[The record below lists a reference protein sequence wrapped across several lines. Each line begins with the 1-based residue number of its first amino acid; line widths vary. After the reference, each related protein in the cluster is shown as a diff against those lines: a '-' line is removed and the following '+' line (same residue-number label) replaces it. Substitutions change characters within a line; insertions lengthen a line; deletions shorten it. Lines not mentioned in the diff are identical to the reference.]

1 MLRNAAGA
9 GAVTTVSLNWARVRS
24 VPARADAAAV
34 AIAELTVGEVWT
46 SSSSAAAVKG
56 THSNSAARP
65 RKKSV
70 LRMTPIV
77 QPNQTD
83 FYFYPEMPRKPKK
96 RSRESRK
103 LTAHDARVPHPCL
116 AFLRGKVGL
125 LTFDPQSRSPTHK
138 AGPPLTARHNHTSRS
153 TFAAPRTRGN
163 SRLGHPSSCRGGRLV
178 RPAAQVYRAAAHSAI
193 RGIRE
198 IENQPAREAK
208 ESPTLQ
214 RWVSS
219 KKTEQVPGRQ
229 KVLLRLPGT
238 SVPSSSQLHPE
249 FSLLV

>member
-34 AIAELTVGEVWT
+34 AIAELTIGEVWT

-138 AGPPLTARHNHTSRS
+138 AGPPLTARHNHTS
-153 TFAAPRTRGN
+153 P
-163 SRLGHPSSCRGGRLV
+163 
-178 RPAAQVYRAAAHSAI
+178 SAI

-198 IENQPAREAK
+198 IENQPARKAK